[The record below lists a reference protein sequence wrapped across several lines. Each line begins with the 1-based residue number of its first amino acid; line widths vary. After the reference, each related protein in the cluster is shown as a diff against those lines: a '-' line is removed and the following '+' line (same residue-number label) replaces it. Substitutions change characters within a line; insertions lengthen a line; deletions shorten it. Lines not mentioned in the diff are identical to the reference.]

1 MLHLTLTLNLTLN
14 SPTMSNHNLDVTQIF
29 GMLDRDFIDRQLGV
43 LLLLLKL
50 WFEKK
55 KKRDFWCNDLWNE

>member
-1 MLHLTLTLNLTLN
+1 
-14 SPTMSNHNLDVTQIF
+14 MSNHNLDVTQIF
-29 GMLDRDFIDRQLGV
+29 GMLDRDFLDRQLSV